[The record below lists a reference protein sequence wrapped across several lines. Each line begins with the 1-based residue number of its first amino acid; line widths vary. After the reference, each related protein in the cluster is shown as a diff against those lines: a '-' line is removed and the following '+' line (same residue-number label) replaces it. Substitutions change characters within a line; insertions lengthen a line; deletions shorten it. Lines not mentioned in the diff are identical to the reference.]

1 MRLVYRL
8 TTATVIA
15 AAALIFGYI
24 SLRVGL
30 PTVDRSPSHASGE
43 TRDAARENAFA
54 ECLKSQAEGCEF
66 LWLVPG
72 D

>member
-15 AAALIFGYI
+15 AAALTFGYP
-24 SLRVGL
+24 SLRLGL
-30 PTVDRSPSHASGE
+30 PTADRSPSHSSGK
-43 TRDAARENAFA
+43 TRDGARDNAYDY
-54 ECLKSQAEGCEF
+54 CLKSQAEGCEF
-66 LWLVPG
+66 LWVASS

>member
-15 AAALIFGYI
+15 AAALTFGYI

-30 PTVDRSPSHASGE
+30 STADGSPGQASGK

-66 LWLVPG
+66 MWLASS

>member
-15 AAALIFGYI
+15 AGVAAFGYM
-24 SLRVGL
+24 SLRAGV
-30 PTVDRSPSHASGE
+30 PSADKSVVPASANA
-43 TRDAARENAFA
+43 RDATRENAYA
-54 ECLKSQAEGCEF
+54 YCLQSQAEGCEY
-66 LWLVPG
+66 LWLAPK